1 MSDDVFNKLLP
12 ILPTIGWVCE
22 DCVGLLTVKRN
33 TLKKE
38 IASLQTTV
46 SRMETEFLVL
56 VNRVNELSTKVEI
69 PEKPLSQLV
78 INTTPA
84 RQTYDDKCR
93 FKVMV
98 SGLVE
103 STDKQDDKQT
113 IKELLHTTL
122 ELQPTIVSC
131 RRVGKTMPDSPRK
144 LLVSF
149 AHASARDDVLAL
161 AKEKKLSLLPASKGI
176 FINPDLSPAEAK
188 AAYEARQARRMGAP
202 ANPTSE
208 VVSPLPVKPIDG
220 TVSII
225 HLTVKASAINSF
237 LYTIFYVVQFTG
249 TLTLEFSQVSVMQ
262 MHYGNLAKLFV
273 SRQSP
278 R

>member
-1 MSDDVFNKLLP
+1 MGPNKNSKKATTKQATQAALDVATTVCSICEENSDESLQCKVCKCHFHPSCVDMSDDVFNKLLP
-12 ILPTIGWVCE
+12 ILPTVGWVCE
-22 DCVGLLTVKRN
+22 ECVGLLTVKRN

-38 IASLQTTV
+38 IAGLQTTV

-56 VNRVNELSTKVEI
+56 VNRVNELSTKVEMR
-69 PEKPLSQLV
+69 EKPLSQPV
-78 INTTPA
+78 INATPA
-84 RQTYDDKCR
+84 RQTYDDKRR
-93 FKVMV
+93 FNVMV

-131 RRVGKTMPDSPRK
+131 RRVGKTVPDRPRK

-188 AAYEARQARRMGAP
+188 AAYEARQARRIGTP

-208 VVSPLPVKPIDG
+208 VVSPLPV
-220 TVSII
+220 
-225 HLTVKASAINSF
+225 N
-237 LYTIFYVVQFTG
+237 Q
-249 TLTLEFSQVSVMQ
+249 
-262 MHYGNLAKLFV
+262 
-273 SRQSP
+273 
-278 R
+278 